1 MERMLTF
8 SPRSRRPG
16 RRRWPVAAVL
26 LALAAPVLPAG
37 RSFSLR
43 EVDSPAGP
51 DATTPF
57 LAADADGILMSWLE
71 ERGDGHALR
80 FARWDGGWST
90 PRTVVEGEPFFVN
103 WADFP
108 SLLPLGGEALVA
120 HWLARSGDEP
130 YAYDVRIARSGDGGR
145 TWSRPLSPHDDGT
158 PTEHGFVSLLPGEDG
173 TFVAVWLDGRAFHGQ
188 GATRET
194 AVRAARFDG
203 KAFVDETVLDSR
215 VCDCCQT
222 AAVSTPDGLL
232 VAYRDRST
240 EEIRDIA
247 VVRRAGDTWTEPAP
261 LHEDGWKIAA
271 CPVNGPALAALGD
284 EVAAVW
290 FTGAGDAPGR
300 VLAAFS
306 RDGGKT
312 FGEPLR
318 IDDGEALGRVDVVR
332 LDAWRALVTWME
344 RSGEEGEAAL
354 RFRVAWRGG
363 RLEPPV
369 DVGRLSAARAAGF
382 PRIATWNGTI
392 LVAWTDPDAGAIR
405 LRRIDPP
412 RLDPR

>member
-1 MERMLTF
+1 MLT
-8 SPRSRRPG
+8 PRFPRPG
-16 RRRWPVAAVL
+16 RHRWPLAAVL
-26 LALAAPVLPAG
+26 LALAAPELPAA
-37 RSFSLR
+37 RTFSVR

-51 DATTPF
+51 GATTPF
-57 LAADADGILMSWLE
+57 LVADADGILMSWLE
-71 ERGDGHALR
+71 ERDAGHALR

-90 PRTVVEGEPFFVN
+90 PRTVIEGEPFFVN

-108 SLLPLGGEALVA
+108 SLLPLGGESLVA
-120 HWLARSGDEP
+120 HWLARSGEEP

-145 TWSRPLSPHDDGT
+145 TWSRPVSPHHDGT

-173 TFVAVWLDGRAFHGQ
+173 AFVAIWLDGRAHHGQ
-188 GATRET
+188 DSTRET

-203 KAFVDETVLDSR
+203 KSFADETVLDPR

-247 VVRRAGDTWTEPAP
+247 LVRRSGDTWTKPAP

-290 FTGAGDAPGR
+290 FTAADGPPGR

-306 RDGGKT
+306 RDGGRT

-344 RSGEEGEAAL
+344 RSGEEGQAAL
-354 RFRVAWRGG
+354 RFRVAWREG

-369 DVGRLSAARAAGF
+369 DVARISAARAAGF
-382 PRIATWNGTI
+382 PRIATWNGTT

-405 LRRIDPP
+405 LRRIAP
-412 RLDPR
+412 